1 MSKLNAPFG
10 RLLTA
15 MVTPF
20 RDDLALDLDGA
31 ARLARHLVESGSDG
45 IVVSGTTGEV
55 PTLSFEEKIELY
67 RLVKRTVQGTAAV
80 IAGTGNYSTEESI
93 HVTRA
98 AERAGVDGVMAVVPY
113 YNNPPQEGLYRHFK
127 AIAESTALPLIVYNV
142 PSRTVRNLE
151 AATMLRLAALPN
163 VAAVKEASGKLEQVA
178 EIIAGSPEE
187 FVVYSGDDALT
198 LPMMAMGAIGV
209 ISVVSHVAGRQIRA
223 MIDAFVSGDV
233 TGAARLHCQLLPLF
247 KAAFV
252 TTNPIPIKAALEMCG
267 LPAGPL
273 RPPLLAASENERAMV
288 RMALDGLG
296 LRDSS
301 AQR

>member
-1 MSKLNAPFG
+1 MMSKGNLPFG

-15 MVTPF
+15 MVTPL
-20 RDDLALDLDGA
+20 RDDLSVDLDGA
-31 ARLARHLVESGSDG
+31 ARLAEHLVATGSDG
-45 IVVSGTTGEV
+45 IVVTGTTGEV

-67 RLVKRTVQGTAAV
+67 KVVKRTVAGTAAV
-80 IAGTGNYSTEESI
+80 VAGTGNYSTEESI

-127 AIAESTALPLIVYNV
+127 AIAEATALPLIVYNV

-151 AATMLRLAALPN
+151 AATALRLAERPN
-163 VAAVKEASGKLEQVA
+163 IAAIKEASGKMEQVA

-187 FVVYSGDDALT
+187 FLVYSGDDALT
-198 LPMMAMGAIGV
+198 LPMMAIGAFGV
-209 ISVVSHVAGRQIRA
+209 ISVVSHVAGRQIKS
-223 MIDAFVSGDV
+223 MIEAFVSGDV
-233 TGAARLHCQLLPLF
+233 MGAASLHGQLLPLF
-247 KAAFV
+247 QAAFV

-273 RPPLLAASENERAMV
+273 RPPLLAANENERAAV
-288 RMALDGLG
+288 RAALAGLG
-296 LRDSS
+296 LI
-301 AQR
+301 AK